1 MVIGG
6 GPHHAWLKVIIFV
19 IVVIF
24 VLIFLFAVIFVVVI
38 MYLVYLIVI
47 TLILV
52 FNNMMQR
59 CTAGSIQNRGRGKFL
74 PAVCAI

>member
-24 VLIFLFAVIFVVVI
+24 VLFAVIFVVVI

-74 PAVCAI
+74 PAVWAI